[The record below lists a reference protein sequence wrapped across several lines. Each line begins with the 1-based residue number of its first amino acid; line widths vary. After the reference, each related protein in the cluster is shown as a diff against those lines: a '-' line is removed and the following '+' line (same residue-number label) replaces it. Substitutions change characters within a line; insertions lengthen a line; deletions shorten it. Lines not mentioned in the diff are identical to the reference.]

1 VNRSAVQS
9 HPAAPVSGRLTR
21 GEGMLLAVV
30 ALAFAHHVDHVL
42 RADNSGWPFTPEVTP
57 FTISLL
63 VYPIFALDFLLLRRR
78 PWVRVALVAG
88 LFVALQVAHAVYEP
102 PTDQYGT
109 WANGVSSVAHAR
121 GRPNLLDTASPAL
134 GVLSVAVSTL
144 LSVAVLVALVL
155 LIGEA
160 RATHHASTPRPDV
173 GVMAQPIS
181 AQGWV
186 LRIGSAAGIAGALL
200 GMVGNLAH
208 PTTPAASQDAE
219 GLARTIADS
228 GIWVP
233 DHLVILLGL
242 IGMLGGLIAIARSIS
257 SGLPGA
263 LARLGAVAAVA
274 GATVGLLLLTIDG
287 LAAKHLAQAAATASP
302 GEQAA
307 ALNALL
313 AEEAI
318 NFALGTLFYIL
329 FAGVTFVL
337 LGLAVAWGR
346 VYPRWLGWMAVVAG
360 AGSVAVGLVQGLV
373 GETNAVTRIPSIIFP
388 TVITLWL
395 AWMGVLLLRKAPA
408 LERTRPRQ
416 IAVGLPTPM
425 APAAERH
432 PSADRQVPP
441 GRAGPGAPND
451 AIEHLA
457 VVPPATAPP
466 AR

>member
-1 VNRSAVQS
+1 MNSSAVRS
-9 HPAAPVSGRLTR
+9 RPAAPVSGRFTR
-21 GEGMLLAVV
+21 GEWMLLAVV

-42 RADNSGWPFTPEVTP
+42 RADNSGWPFTPDVTP

-63 VYPIFALDFLLLRRR
+63 VYPIFALDFLLLRSR

-102 PTDQYGT
+102 PADQYGT
-109 WANGVSSVAHAR
+109 WASGVSSVPHAR
-121 GRPNLLDTASPAL
+121 GRPNLLDVASPAL
-134 GVLSVAVSTL
+134 GALSVAVSTL

-160 RATHHASTPRPDV
+160 RATHHAWTPRPEA
-173 GVMAQPIS
+173 GVTAQPIS
-181 AQGWV
+181 AQGWI
-186 LRIGSAAGIAGALL
+186 LRIGSVAGIAGALL

-208 PTTPAASQDAE
+208 PATPAASQDAE

-228 GIWVP
+228 GSWVP

-242 IGMLGGLIAIARSIS
+242 IGMLGGLVAIARSIS
-257 SGLPGA
+257 IRGGLPGA
-263 LARLGAVAAVA
+263 LARLGSIAAVA
-274 GATVGLLLLTIDG
+274 GATVGLLLLSIDG
-287 LAAKHLAQAAATASP
+287 VAAKHLAQAATTAPS

-307 ALNALL
+307 ALHALL

-337 LGLAVAWGR
+337 LGLAVAWSR

-360 AGSVAVGLVQGLV
+360 AGSVVVGLVQGQV

-395 AWMGVLLLRKAPA
+395 AWMGVLLLRKARV
-408 LERTRPRQ
+408 LERTLPRQ
-416 IAVGLPTPM
+416 IAVGLA
-425 APAAERH
+425 APIAAAAER
-432 PSADRQVPP
+432 
-441 GRAGPGAPND
+441 
-451 AIEHLA
+451 
-457 VVPPATAPP
+457 
-466 AR
+466 

>member
-1 VNRSAVQS
+1 VNSSAVRS
-9 HPAAPVSGRLTR
+9 RPAAPVSGRFTR
-21 GEGMLLAVV
+21 GEWMLLAVV

-42 RADNSGWPFTPEVTP
+42 RADNSGWPFTPDVTP

-63 VYPIFALDFLLLRRR
+63 VYPIFALDFLLLRSR

-102 PTDQYGT
+102 PADQYGT
-109 WANGVSSVAHAR
+109 WASGVSSVPHAR
-121 GRPNLLDTASPAL
+121 GRPNLLDVASPAL
-134 GVLSVAVSTL
+134 GALSVAVSTL

-160 RATHHASTPRPDV
+160 RATHHAWTPRPEA
-173 GVMAQPIS
+173 GVTAQPIS
-181 AQGWV
+181 AQGWI
-186 LRIGSAAGIAGALL
+186 LRIGSVAGIAGALL

-208 PTTPAASQDAE
+208 PATPAASQDAE

-228 GIWVP
+228 GSWVP

-242 IGMLGGLIAIARSIS
+242 IGMLGGLVAIARSIS
-257 SGLPGA
+257 IRGGLPGA
-263 LARLGAVAAVA
+263 LARLGSIAAVA
-274 GATVGLLLLTIDG
+274 GATVGLLLLSIDG
-287 LAAKHLAQAAATASP
+287 VAAKHLAQAATTAPS

-307 ALNALL
+307 ALHALL

-337 LGLAVAWGR
+337 LGLAVAWSR

-360 AGSVAVGLVQGLV
+360 AGSVVVGLVQGQV

-395 AWMGVLLLRKAPA
+395 AWMGVLLLRKARV
-408 LERTRPRQ
+408 LERTLPRQ
-416 IAVGLPTPM
+416 IAVGLA
-425 APAAERH
+425 APIAAAAER
-432 PSADRQVPP
+432 
-441 GRAGPGAPND
+441 
-451 AIEHLA
+451 
-457 VVPPATAPP
+457 
-466 AR
+466 

>member
-1 VNRSAVQS
+1 
-9 HPAAPVSGRLTR
+9 
-21 GEGMLLAVV
+21 MLLAVV
-30 ALAFAHHVDHVL
+30 GLAFAHHVDHVL

-88 LFVALQVAHAVYEP
+88 LFAALQVAHAVYEP
-102 PTDQYGT
+102 PADQYGT

-121 GRPNLLDTASPAL
+121 GRPNLLDIASPAL

-144 LSVAVLVALVL
+144 LSVAVLVTLVL
-155 LIGEA
+155 LVREA
-160 RATHHASTPRPDV
+160 RATHHATTPRPEA

-186 LRIGSAAGIAGALL
+186 LRIGAAAGIAGALL

-208 PTTPAASQDAE
+208 PTAPAASQDAT

-228 GIWVP
+228 GGWVP

-242 IGMLGGLIAIARSIS
+242 IGMLGGLVAIARSIRD
-257 SGLPGA
+257 GLPGA
-263 LARLGAVAAVA
+263 LAQLGSIAAVA
-274 GATVGLLLLTIDG
+274 GATVGLVLLSIDG
-287 LAAKHLAQAAATASP
+287 VAANHLAQAAATAP
-302 GEQAA
+302 PIEQVA
-307 ALNALL
+307 ALHALL

-337 LGLAVAWGR
+337 LGLAVAWSR
-346 VYPRWLGWMAVVAG
+346 VYPRWLGWIVVVAG
-360 AGSVAVGLVQGLV
+360 AGSLVVGLVQAQV

-395 AWMGVLLLRKAPA
+395 AWMGVLLLRKARAP
-408 LERTRPRQ
+408 ERTHPGQ
-416 IAVGLPTPM
+416 VAVGLAAPI
-425 APAAERH
+425 APATEHHPER
-432 PSADRQVPP
+432 
-441 GRAGPGAPND
+441 
-451 AIEHLA
+451 
-457 VVPPATAPP
+457 
-466 AR
+466 

>member
-1 VNRSAVQS
+1 VNRSAVRS
-9 HPAAPVSGRLTR
+9 RPAEPTSGRLTR
-21 GEGMLLAVV
+21 GEWMLLAVV
-30 ALAFAHHVDHVL
+30 ALAFAHHLDHVL
-42 RADNSGWPFTPEVTP
+42 RADNGGWPFTPDVTP

-102 PTDQYGT
+102 PADQYGT
-109 WANGVSSVAHAR
+109 WANGVSSVPHAL
-121 GRPNLLDTASPAL
+121 GRPNLLDIASPAL

-144 LSVAVLVALVL
+144 LSVAVLVTLVL

-160 RATHHASTPRPDV
+160 RATYHATTPRPKA
-173 GVMAQPIS
+173 GVRAQPIS

-186 LRIGSAAGIAGALL
+186 LRIGSVAGIAGALL

-208 PTTPAASQDAE
+208 PTTPAASQDAT
-219 GLARTIADS
+219 GLARTIAHS
-228 GIWVP
+228 GSWVP
-233 DHLVILLGL
+233 GHLVILLGL
-242 IGMLGGLIAIARSIS
+242 IGMLGGLVAIARSIRG
-257 SGLPGA
+257 GLPGA
-263 LARLGAVAAVA
+263 LAQLGSIAAVT
-274 GATVGLLLLTIDG
+274 GATVGLVLLSIDG
-287 LAAKHLAQAAATASP
+287 VAAKHLAQAWATAPS

-307 ALNALL
+307 ALHALL

-318 NFALGTLFYIL
+318 NFALGTLFYVL

-337 LGLAVAWGR
+337 LGLAVAWSR
-346 VYPRWLGWMAVVAG
+346 VYPPWLGRMAVAAG
-360 AGSVAVGLVQGLV
+360 AGSVVVGLVQAQV

-395 AWMGVLLLRKAPA
+395 VWMGVLLLRKAPV

-416 IAVGLPTPM
+416 IAVGLAAPT

-432 PSADRQVPP
+432 PSADRQVAP
-441 GRAGPGAPND
+441 GPAGPGAPND
-451 AIEHLA
+451 PLS
-457 VVPPATAPP
+457 T
-466 AR
+466 

>member
-1 VNRSAVQS
+1 MNKSAVRNR
-9 HPAAPVSGRLTR
+9 PAATVSGRLTR
-21 GEGMLLAVV
+21 GEWLLLAVA
-30 ALAFAHHVDHVL
+30 ALAFAHHLDHVL

-63 VYPIFALDFLLLRRR
+63 VYPILVLDFLLLRRR

-88 LFVALQVAHAVYEP
+88 LFVALQVAHIVYEP
-102 PTDQYGT
+102 PADQYGT
-109 WANGVSSVAHAR
+109 WANGISSVPHAR

-160 RATHHASTPRPDV
+160 RATHLPSTPRRKG

-186 LRIGSAAGIAGALL
+186 LRIGSVAGIAGALL

-208 PTTPAASQDAE
+208 PTTPAASQDAT

-228 GIWVP
+228 GSWVP
-233 DHLVILLGL
+233 DHLLILLGL
-242 IGMLGGLIAIARSIS
+242 IGMLGGLVAIARRIRG
-257 SGLPGA
+257 GLPGA
-263 LARLGAVAAVA
+263 LAQLGSIAAVA
-274 GATVGLLLLTIDG
+274 GATVGLLLLSIDG
-287 LAAKHLAQAAATASP
+287 VAAKHLAQAAATAP
-302 GEQAA
+302 PTEQAA
-307 ALNALL
+307 ALHALL

-329 FAGVTFVL
+329 FAGVNFVL
-337 LGLAVAWGR
+337 LGLAVAWSR
-346 VYPRWLGWMAVVAG
+346 IYPRWLGWMAMVAG
-360 AGSVAVGLVQGLV
+360 AGSVAVGLVQGQV

-395 AWMGVLLLRKAPA
+395 AWMGVLLLRKPPAP
-408 LERTRPRQ
+408 ERTHPGQ
-416 IAVGLPTPM
+416 IAIGLAAPT

-432 PSADRQVPP
+432 AQR
-441 GRAGPGAPND
+441 
-451 AIEHLA
+451 
-457 VVPPATAPP
+457 
-466 AR
+466 

>member
-1 VNRSAVQS
+1 
-9 HPAAPVSGRLTR
+9 
-21 GEGMLLAVV
+21 MLLAVA
-30 ALAFAHHVDHVL
+30 ALAFVHHVDHVL
-42 RADNSGWPFTPEVTP
+42 RADNSGWPFTPDVTA

-63 VYPIFALDFLLLRRR
+63 VYPILLLDFLLLRRR

-102 PTDQYGT
+102 PADQYGT
-109 WANGVSSVAHAR
+109 WANGVSSVPHAR
-121 GRPNLLDTASPAL
+121 GRPNLLDIASPAL

-160 RATHHASTPRPDV
+160 RATHHASAPQPEA

-186 LRIGSAAGIAGALL
+186 LRIGSVAGIAGALF

-219 GLARTIADS
+219 GLARTIAHS
-228 GIWVP
+228 GSWIP
-233 DHLVILLGL
+233 GHLLILLGL
-242 IGMLGGLIAIARSIS
+242 IGMLGGLVAIARSIRD
-257 SGLPGA
+257 GLPGA
-263 LARLGAVAAVA
+263 LAQLGSIAAVA
-274 GATVGLLLLTIDG
+274 GATVGLVLLAIDG
-287 LAAKHLAQAAATASP
+287 VAAKHLAQAAATAP
-302 GEQAA
+302 FGEQAA
-307 ALNALL
+307 ALHALL

-337 LGLAVAWGR
+337 LGLAVAWSR

-360 AGSVAVGLVQGLV
+360 AGSVVVGLMQAQV
-373 GETNAVTRIPSIIFP
+373 GETNTVTRIPSIIFP

-395 AWMGVLLLRKAPA
+395 AWMGVLLLRKTPA
-408 LERTRPRQ
+408 LERTPPRQ
-416 IAVGLPTPM
+416 TAAGQPTPIT
-425 APAAERH
+425 PAAEPH
-432 PSADRQVPP
+432 PER
-441 GRAGPGAPND
+441 
-451 AIEHLA
+451 
-457 VVPPATAPP
+457 
-466 AR
+466 